1 MKTFKRTLL
10 ATVTTLVMS
19 TSALATELK
28 TDLDRESYALGS
40 SVGKYMSNQ
49 VYNQVELGADVNMDA
64 VVAGFVDALKD
75 QSKISEGDVVTLLN
89 QRLEFLNAK
98 REAQMAKMK
107 EENKANSE
115 AFLIENK
122 LKEGV
127 TVTESGLQYEV
138 LTMGNGNKPKP
149 EDVVTVNYTG
159 KLMDGTEFEST
170 YAQNKPA
177 RMALMT
183 LIPGWSEGL
192 QLMPEGSTFRFT
204 VPAELAYGSEGAG
217 MIPPESALVF
227 EIELVKVEVQKDKPA
242 GMGMGM
248 GMGGMGGMGGMMSG
262 HE

>member
-1 MKTFKRTLL
+1 MKIFKQTLL
-10 ATVTTLVMS
+10 ATFTTLVLSS
-19 TSALATELK
+19 TAMATELK
-28 TDLDRESYALGS
+28 SELDRESYALGS

-49 VYNQVELGADVNMDA
+49 IYNQVELGAEVNMDA

-75 QSKISEGDVVTLLN
+75 QSKIEEGDVVTLLN

-98 REAQMAKMK
+98 REAQLAKVK
-107 EENKANSE
+107 EQNKADSQ
-115 AFLIENK
+115 AYLIENK
-122 LKEGV
+122 LKDGV
-127 TVTESGLQYEV
+127 VVTDSGLQYEV

-149 EDVVTVNYTG
+149 EDVVTVNFTG
-159 KLMDGTEFEST
+159 KLLDGTEFEST
-170 YAQNKPA
+170 YTQNKPA
-177 RMALMT
+177 RMAMMT

-248 GMGGMGGMGGMMSG
+248 GMGGMGSMMSG